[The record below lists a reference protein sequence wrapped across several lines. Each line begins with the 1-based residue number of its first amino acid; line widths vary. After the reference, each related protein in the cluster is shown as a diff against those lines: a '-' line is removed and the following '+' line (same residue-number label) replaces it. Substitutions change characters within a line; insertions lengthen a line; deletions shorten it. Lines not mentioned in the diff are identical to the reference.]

1 MAGHTNPPSVSGSGV
16 LPIAATV
23 LGLQNLRRQLF
34 SRPFKGHDFGPMKA
48 AERQSSG
55 ATTVSSEAIESD
67 VSNKTPNLPNNFDK
81 QCESRS
87 RIHYNTCFLVT
98 RQSQLK
104 DFGLLTFI

>member
-48 AERQSSG
+48 AGRQSSG
-55 ATTVSSEAIESD
+55 ATTVSRIFPTILTNSVRAEAEF
-67 VSNKTPNLPNNFDK
+67 TT
-81 QCESRS
+81 
-87 RIHYNTCFLVT
+87 IHA
-98 RQSQLK
+98 S
-104 DFGLLTFI
+104 

>member
-48 AERQSSG
+48 AGRQSSG

-67 VSNKTPNLPNNFDK
+67 VSNKTPNLPNNLTNN
-81 QCESRS
+81 
-87 RIHYNTCFLVT
+87 YNTCFLVT